1 MATAGSASDRRAAA
15 SLSNRCDSKVA
26 HMIRTAKPA
35 LKLLPVVVALI
46 ALASA
51 VVMIASD
58 FNWRVVTA
66 WVVVMALLLLR
77 AWFSGVE
84 QRIPQD

>member
-1 MATAGSASDRRAAA
+1 
-15 SLSNRCDSKVA
+15 
-26 HMIRTAKPA
+26 MIRTAKPA